1 MRKFTV
7 VILSA
12 SFISSLTFA
21 GLGSWSKIG
30 GPEGGIVKVILRDTQ
45 NPDILYAG
53 TFGGGVY
60 KSFDGGNT
68 WQETDEGLLIPVI
81 NAMDINPQN
90 TEVLYAGTDIFSE
103 DGGLYKSTNGGM
115 SWTHITSLPFT
126 PGSYV
131 INAIAI
137 DKLHP
142 ETLYVASYF
151 PRGGSM
157 IVRSMDGGASW
168 ISANYP
174 GYSVWCLIIDTV
186 NTNIVYAGISGGVAK
201 SVDGGINWQ
210 ISPLP
215 YPYPRVYTIAVDPS
229 NNDVVYTGT
238 TVGVYK
244 SGDAGSTWV
253 LIKEGE
259 TANVT
264 IDPDDPLHV
273 FQGTWGDGIFESMDA
288 GSSWTP
294 LNVETPIG
302 RYIWDIE
309 LDLPKIYVGLGGGV
323 IRSEDNGIS
332 WEVVNSGIEAAVVIS
347 LLPTDDALY
356 AGTWFNG
363 LFRKDYGSG
372 EWINIGLPESI
383 ISENWIRAI
392 LRDPVNPQHMLVGIS
407 GSGLGFYLADMLQ
420 DSVPPIYR
428 TEDGGVTWISSD
440 SGIFRPGVA
449 YGEHYMISLV
459 VDPENTNHI
468 FAGGGPGLYISHD
481 AGLHWT
487 YWLPVGT
494 FGGRILDIVF
504 HPYSSDTIYIG
515 GEGPYLGAVI
525 HKSLDNGQN
534 WEPYWW
540 TSHSPPLNSDG
551 ILTCQVINHENPQ
564 IQYGGLASP
573 FAQGIVKT
581 ENDWQTYTVVFDDN
595 SIIDMELSPIDPD
608 VIYAGGHCMMWLGV
622 FKSSNAGGNW
632 DLINDGLENFG
643 ITSLVVN
650 EEDPRTLYAGT
661 YGGGVCEY
669 TDTTITGVKEDFIKV
684 APQETH
690 ILQVSPNPFSLKT
703 EIQYAIMSKKFVSLR
718 ILDVS
723 GRLARTLASELKNS
737 GLHIV
742 FWDGRDNIG
751 KLLPSGVYFVRL
763 ETTDESITRK
773 IIKINHFK

>member
-30 GPEGGIVKVILRDTQ
+30 GPEGGVVKVILRDTQ
-45 NPDILYAG
+45 NSDILYAG

-60 KSFDGGNT
+60 KSLDSGNT

-81 NAMDINPQN
+81 NTMDINPQN
-90 TEVLYAGTDIFSE
+90 PEILYAGTDIFSE
-103 DGGLYKSTNGGM
+103 DGGLYKSTNGGA
-115 SWTHITSLPFT
+115 SWIHISSLPFT

-151 PRGGSM
+151 PQGGSM
-157 IVRSMDGGASW
+157 IVKSMDEGASW
-168 ISANYP
+168 ILTNYP

-215 YPYPRVYTIAVDPS
+215 YPYPRVYSIAVDPS
-229 NNDVVYTGT
+229 DNDVVYTGT
-238 TVGVYK
+238 TAGVYK
-244 SGDAGSTWV
+244 SVDAGSTWV

-273 FQGTWGDGIFESMDA
+273 FQGTWGDGIFESVDA
-288 GSSWTP
+288 GSSWTH
-294 LNVETPIG
+294 LIIETAIG
-302 RYIWDIE
+302 RYVWDIE
-309 LDLPKIYVGLGGGV
+309 FDLPKIYAGGGGGV

-347 LLPTDDALY
+347 LLPIDDAIY
-356 AGTWFNG
+356 AGTWYNG
-363 LFRKDYGSG
+363 LFKKYYGSNQ
-372 EWINIGLPESI
+372 WINIGLPESVI
-383 ISENWIRAI
+383 RENWIRAI
-392 LRDPVNPQHMLVGIS
+392 LQDPTNPEHMMVGLC
-407 GSGLGFYLADMLQ
+407 GSGLGFHLAYMLQ
-420 DSVPPIYR
+420 DSIPPIFR
-428 TEDGGVTWISSD
+428 TEDGGLTWTPSD
-440 SGIFRPGVA
+440 SGMFLPGVA
-449 YGEHYMISLV
+449 YGEHYVISLG

-468 FAGGGPGLYISHD
+468 FAGGGIGLWISD
-481 AGLHWT
+481 DGGLHWF
-487 YWLPVGT
+487 PNDI
-494 FGGRILDIVF
+494 GGNILDIVF

-515 GEGPYLGAVI
+515 GEGSYFGGVI
-525 HKSLDNGQN
+525 HKSMDNGQN
-534 WEPYWW
+534 WEFYWW
-540 TSHSPPLNSDG
+540 TSFDPPLVSDA
-551 ILTCQVINHENPQ
+551 ILTSHVINPENPE

-573 FAQGIVKT
+573 FAHGIVKT
-581 ENDWQTYTVVFDDN
+581 ENDWQTYTVVLGGVGGPDN
-595 SIIDMELSPIDPD
+595 RSIIDMELSPVNPD
-608 VIYAGGHCMMWLGV
+608 VIYAGGHCIMWLGV

-643 ITSLVVN
+643 ITSLVVS

-661 YGGGVCEY
+661 CGGGVCEY

-718 ILDVS
+718 IFDVS

-763 ETTDESITRK
+763 ETPNKSITKK
-773 IIKINHFK
+773 IIKLK

>member
-1 MRKFTV
+1 MKRLIL

-12 SFISSLTFA
+12 SFISSLAFA
-21 GLGSWSKIG
+21 DVGSWSKIG
-30 GPEGGIVKVILRDTQ
+30 GPAGGIVKVILRDTQ
-45 NPDILYAG
+45 NSDILYAG

-68 WQETDEGLLIPVI
+68 WQEANEGLLIPVI
-81 NAMDINPQN
+81 NAMDINPQSP
-90 TEVLYAGTDIFSE
+90 EILYAGTDIFTE
-103 DGGLYKSTNGGM
+103 DGGLYKSTNGGT
-115 SWTHITSLPFT
+115 SWTHVTSLPFT
-126 PGSYV
+126 PGYYV
-131 INAIAI
+131 INAVAI

-142 ETLYVASYF
+142 ETLYVASHF
-151 PRGGSM
+151 SGGGSM
-157 IVRSMDGGASW
+157 IVKSMDEGVSW
-168 ISANYP
+168 ILTNYP
-174 GYSVWCLIIDTV
+174 GYSVWCLTV
-186 NTNIVYAGISGGVAK
+186 DPINTNIVYAGISGGVAK

-210 ISPLP
+210 IHFFGNRTYS
-215 YPYPRVYTIAVDPS
+215 IAVDSS
-229 NNDVVYTGT
+229 NNDVIYAGT
-238 TVGVYK
+238 TVGLYK
-244 SGDAGSTWV
+244 SVDAGSTWN

-264 IDPDDPLHV
+264 IDPDDPFHV
-273 FQGTWGDGIFESMDA
+273 FQGTWGDGIFESIDA
-288 GSSWTP
+288 GSSWTQ
-294 LNVETPIG
+294 LEIETPIG

-309 LDLPKIYVGLGGGV
+309 LDLPKIYGGLGGGV

-332 WEVVNSGIEAAVVIS
+332 WEVANSGIEAAVVIS

-363 LFRKDYGSG
+363 LFRKDYGSNQ
-372 EWINIGLPESI
+372 WINIGLPESVI
-383 ISENWIRAI
+383 RENWIRAI

-407 GSGLGFYLADMLQ
+407 GSGLGFYLAGLLQ

-440 SGIFRPGVA
+440 SGIFLPSVA

-534 WEPYWW
+534 WEHYWW

-551 ILTCQVINHENPQ
+551 ILTCQVINPENPE

-581 ENDWQTYTVVFDDN
+581 ENDWQTYTVVLEGVGGSDN
-595 SIIDMELSPIDPD
+595 KSIIDMELSPIDPD
-608 VIYAGGHCMMWLGV
+608 VIYAGGHCILWLGV
-622 FKSSNAGGNW
+622 FKSSDAGGSW
-632 DLINDGLENFG
+632 DLINDELENFG
-643 ITSLVVN
+643 ITSLVVS
-650 EEDPRTLYAGT
+650 EEDTRTLYAGT

-669 TDTTITGVKEDFIKV
+669 TDTTITGVKENFIKV
-684 APQETH
+684 VPQETH

-703 EIQYAIMSKKFVSLR
+703 EIQYSVTKKEFVSIR
-718 ILDVS
+718 IFDVS
-723 GRLARTLASELKNS
+723 GRLARTLVSELKNS

-742 FWDGRDNIG
+742 FWDGRDNTG

-763 ETTDESITRK
+763 ETPNKSITKK
-773 IIKINHFK
+773 IIKLK